1 MHEYSFHI
9 TSNLFG
15 KSFFLLLAGQRFF
28 LSFFTARQTL
38 PRHLN
43 RFLCLLFALTT
54 TRCFARISWRTTLDY
69 TSPVRCAQLFH
80 HRSFHSQRRQEREE
94 RRRRMEAEIAREGTA
109 EPTAA
114 SGTDDIAKVLFLSRL
129 VFSHAHRFTFCFAT
143 HRLVHWVIAL
153 FNFSKRKKILF
164 CISEY
169 KIVNHTFILF
179 FCTNDILK
187 PYFCLSHS
195 SRLCA
200 EEIGAR
206 SSPQTDGGRNGKRGR
221 RAQEETRGAPQEVR
235 AQLSMT
241 TVA

>member
-15 KSFFLLLAGQRFF
+15 KSFPLLLAGQRFF
-28 LSFFTARQTL
+28 LSLSTARQTL

-43 RFLCLLFALTT
+43 CFLCLLFALTT

-69 TSPVRCAQLFH
+69 TSPLRRAQLFH

-114 SGTDDIAKVLFLSRL
+114 SGTDDIAKVLF
-129 VFSHAHRFTFCFAT
+129 FSLCSFSLMLIASPFVSQHIVLCIGLLLFSTFQ
-143 HRLVHWVIAL
+143 
-153 FNFSKRKKILF
+153 KEKKILF

-169 KIVNHTFILF
+169 KIVNHTHLFILLHKQHHQTLF
-179 FCTNDILK
+179 LFITL
-187 PYFCLSHS
+187 LSFVRRGDRS
-195 SRLCA
+195 EKLAANRWRKKWQKRKKSAR
-200 EEIGAR
+200 GDAR
-206 SSPQTDGGRNGKRGR
+206 SAARS
-221 RAQEETRGAPQEVR
+221 
-235 AQLSMT
+235 
-241 TVA
+241 